1 MSAAFRRAGL
11 SAQSDSGSAASDKT
25 VTEPVT
31 PLSSWPF
38 ILRDRNNAETLT
50 SYVEELLWKF

>member
-1 MSAAFRRAGL
+1 MGLRTAETNRAGL
-11 SAQSDSGSAASDKT
+11 LLDSAAGDKT

-31 PLSSWPF
+31 SLSFGPG